1 MKKDREP
8 IDEDEMRIT
17 STGRMT
23 NYVNYA
29 AKLLGEEEKKS
40 IKIKA
45 TGNAIAKAVTLTEIV
60 KRRFK
65 GLHQITKCGSTI
77 ITDQYVSG
85 QDNNEHVVQ
94 EKTVSFIEILLSR
107 DQLDT
112 KDAGYQ
118 PPLDEKY
125 VKEMT
130 PEEIVN
136 SRGFRGR
143 GFRPRYYRGFR
154 GGRGSGFL
162 RRGGY
167 RGFSERMYEGR
178 NSFRGGRGGG
188 YGGSFGR
195 GGYRSG
201 GGGMGGGRGGYRGG
215 YRGGREGGYRGGNR
229 GGGYRSGR
237 GGYRGGRALS

>member
-23 NYVNYA
+23 NYVNYG
-29 AKLLGEEEKKS
+29 AKILGEEDKKS
-40 IKIKA
+40 LKIKA
-45 TGNAIAKAVTLTEIV
+45 TGNAIGKAVTLAEII

-65 GLHQITKCGSTI
+65 GLHQITRCGSTV

-94 EKTVSFIEILLSR
+94 EKTVSFIDILLSR
-107 DQLDT
+107 DQLDV

-125 VKEMT
+125 VKEMS
-130 PEEIVN
+130 PEEIAN
-136 SRGFRGR
+136 TRPFRGR
-143 GFRPRYYRGFR
+143 GFRPRFFRGFR
-154 GGRGSGFL
+154 GGRGGFM

-167 RGFSERMYEGR
+167 RPFGDRMYDGR
-178 NSFRGGRGGG
+178 NSFRGGRG

-195 GGYRSG
+195 GGFRSG
-201 GGGMGGGRGGYRGG
+201 GGMGV
-215 YRGGREGGYRGGNR
+215 
-229 GGGYRSGR
+229 SGR
-237 GGYRGGRALS
+237 GGYRGGFRGGKDGGYRGSRGGFRGGRGGFRGGRALS

>member
-1 MKKDREP
+1 MKKEREP

-17 STGRMT
+17 STGRMI

-45 TGNAIAKAVTLTEIV
+45 TGNAIAKAVTLAEVV

-94 EKTVSFIEILLSR
+94 EKTVSFIDILLSR

-112 KDAGYQ
+112 KDTGYQ
-118 PPLDEKY
+118 PPLNEKY

-136 SRGFRGR
+136 TRSFRGR
-143 GFRPRYYRGFR
+143 SFRPRFYRGGGFR
-154 GGRGSGFL
+154 GGRTGGFL

-167 RGFSERMYEGR
+167 RGFSDRIYDGR
-178 NSFRGGRGGG
+178 SNFRGGRTAYAGN
-188 YGGSFGR
+188 FGR
-195 GGYRSG
+195 GGYRAS
-201 GGGMGGGRGGYRGG
+201 RGGYRAGG
-215 YRGGREGGYRGGNR
+215 YRGGRDS
-229 GGGYRSGR
+229 YRSIR
-237 GGYRGGRALS
+237 GSYRGGRGSYRGGRNIA

>member
-23 NYVNYA
+23 NYVNYG
-29 AKLLGEEEKKS
+29 AKILGEEDKKS
-40 IKIKA
+40 LKIKA
-45 TGNAIAKAVTLTEIV
+45 TGNAIGKAVTLAEII

-65 GLHQITKCGSTI
+65 GLHQITRCGSTV

-94 EKTVSFIEILLSR
+94 EKTVSFIDILLSR
-107 DQLDT
+107 EQLDV

-130 PEEIVN
+130 TEEIVN
-136 SRGFRGR
+136 SRPFRGR
-143 GFRPRYYRGFR
+143 GFRPRFFRGFR
-154 GGRGSGFL
+154 GGRGGGGGFM

-167 RGFSERMYEGR
+167 RPFGDRMYDGR
-178 NSFRGGRGGG
+178 SGFRGGRG
-188 YGGSFGR
+188 YGGAFGR
-195 GGYRSG
+195 GGFRSG
-201 GGGMGGGRGGYRGG
+201 GMPMGGRGGYRGG
-215 YRGGREGGYRGGNR
+215 RDGGYRGR
-229 GGGYRSGR
+229 GGFRGVFRGGR
-237 GGYRGGRALS
+237 GGFRG

>member
-8 IDEDEMRIT
+8 IDEDEIRIT
-17 STGRMT
+17 STGRMI

-77 ITDQYVSG
+77 ITDQYVTG
-85 QDNNEHVVQ
+85 QDNSEHVVQ
-94 EKTVSFIEILLSR
+94 EKSVSFIDILLSR
-107 DQLDT
+107 EQLDT
-112 KDAGYQ
+112 EHTGYQ
-118 PPLDEKY
+118 PPLNEKY

-130 PEEIVN
+130 QEEIVN
-136 SRGFRGR
+136 SRNFRGR
-143 GFRPRYYRGFR
+143 GFRPRFYRGGFR
-154 GGRGSGFL
+154 GSRGAGFL

-167 RGFSERMYEGR
+167 RGFAERLYEGR
-178 NSFRGGRGGG
+178 SAFRGGRG
-188 YGGSFGR
+188 YGGNFSR
-195 GGYRSG
+195 
-201 GGGMGGGRGGYRGG
+201 
-215 YRGGREGGYRGGNR
+215 
-229 GGGYRSGR
+229 GGYRSGR
-237 GGYRGGRALS
+237 GGYRGGRDGYRGMRGMYRGRGGYRGGRNLS